1 MTFPFFDYEGRVVSL
16 LGRID
21 SSHADILADQLL
33 RLETENSDD
42 ITLYISC
49 TGGNLIDALKI
60 VDVMDTLQSHVTA
73 IAMGLVQGA
82 GVLIFAAAAER
93 LILPSALLATTGLWA
108 MPGLELTPPSGFGS
122 PGSHPRETLRTQLE
136 TQVDQLSSPVLAR
149 LVREAAGSP
158 RLFTAEQAIALH
170 LADAIAP
177 ARKSI
182 ELPKPIR
189 HVR

>member
-1 MTFPFFDYEGRVVSL
+1 MIAPFFDYEGRVVSL

-21 SSHADILADQLL
+21 SSHVDVLADQLL

-42 ITLYISC
+42 ITLYVSC

-60 VDVMDTLQSHVTA
+60 VDVMNTLQSHVMA

-82 GVLIFAAAAER
+82 GVLVFATALER
-93 LILPSALLATTGLWA
+93 FILPNALLATTGLWT

-122 PGSHPRETLRTQLE
+122 PGLHPRETLRAQLE
-136 TQVDQLSSPVLAR
+136 AQVDQLSSPVLAR
-149 LVREAAGSP
+149 FVREAAEAP
-158 RLFTAEQAIALH
+158 RLFTAKQAIALH
-170 LADAIAP
+170 LADALAP
-177 ARKSI
+177 ARKAI
-182 ELPKPIR
+182 ELPKLLR